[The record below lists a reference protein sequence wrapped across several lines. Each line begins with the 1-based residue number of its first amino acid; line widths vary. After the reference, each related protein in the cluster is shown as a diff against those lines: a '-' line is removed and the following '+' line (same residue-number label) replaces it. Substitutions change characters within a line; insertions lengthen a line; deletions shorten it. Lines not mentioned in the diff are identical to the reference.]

1 MIRLVETT
9 SDFEVCVAIYAD
21 VEPEERVTAE
31 QLASS
36 SGVQLLSGEDGYAYV
51 TRSSLEGAYA
61 TRSSGTRVSTGCPR
75 TSSGSRTG

>member
-31 QLASS
+31 QLAGS
-36 SGVQLLSGEDGYAYV
+36 SGALLLSGEDGYAYV
-51 TRSSLEGAYA
+51 TRSSVTGSAYVA
-61 TRSSGTRVSTGCPR
+61 PAR
-75 TSSGSRTG
+75 